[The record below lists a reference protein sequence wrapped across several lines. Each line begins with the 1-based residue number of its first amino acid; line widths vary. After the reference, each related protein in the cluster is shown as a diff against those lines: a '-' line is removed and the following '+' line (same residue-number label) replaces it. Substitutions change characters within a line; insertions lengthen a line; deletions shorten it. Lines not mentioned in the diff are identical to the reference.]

1 MTQHMLSMPDRMAR
15 APDGARS
22 GCEGAGLNGMHGSAP
37 DYAGLNGRR
46 AASARGAT
54 ICAD

>member
-1 MTQHMLSMPDRMAR
+1 MTQHMLSMPVAS
-15 APDGARS
+15 AV
-22 GCEGAGLNGMHGSAP
+22 GLNGTHGSTP

-46 AASARGAT
+46 AASVGGAT